1 MKRKLILSAVLTLSA
16 IVLVVA
22 TVLTTVAFLA
32 HQASV
37 TNTFTMG
44 NVMIHLYES
53 KVDEHGIKIAGDENS
68 DGMKDS
74 IGNTYKLSPNG
85 TYSKD
90 PTVYVMPES
99 DECIL
104 FVQVQNGIR
113 DSEAETSNE
122 VDGYT
127 SMADQM
133 KENGWNR
140 IGKNALGNVYVY
152 NGNPDSITYPAEK
165 YGVVVP
171 DKAEKQAFDLFEQF
185 KIKDNATREGVEGK
199 TLIIN
204 AYAIQEESFA
214 TESGGVKYLT
224 EQNVKD
230 AWDALVSNFDTALEL
245 VQEENN

>member
-22 TVLTTVAFLA
+22 TVLTTVAFLS

-53 KVDEHGIKIAGDENS
+53 KVDEHGIKIDDDENS

-113 DSEAETSNE
+113 DSEASNG
-122 VDGYT
+122 DGYT
-127 SMADQM
+127 PMAVQM
-133 KENGWNR
+133 EENGWKI
-140 IGKNALGNVYVY
+140 IGRNALGNVYVY
-152 NGNPDSITYPAEK
+152 NGNPDALEYPSDK
-165 YGVVVP
+165 YGSVVP
-171 DKAEKQAFDLFEQF
+171 DRTDKHVFDLFEQF

-214 TESGGVKYLT
+214 TESGSVKYLT

-230 AWDALVSNFDTALEL
+230 AWNALVSNFDTALEL
-245 VQEENN
+245 AQEENN